1 MVSVFK
7 IFASSAG
14 WFLIDAVFDIWRKD
28 LWILSDC
35 SNKNTFWLLRHLYL
49 HNGSWVKEKDSQM
62 YVNRTDKAQHTKKA
76 VLAHFTYFLWSRF
89 ETFHQ
94 MQKLVHAMYC
104 SLYKL
109 YLYNVYTHQISWIFF
124 LEGKGWV
131 EGGGLLKL
139 STEICGQSRVRK
151 SSGPGETR
159 LGFIYSVGLSWFQK
173 AVNTLI
179 RCSISTDTCN
189 FADPAVQVILLT
201 KLYIFNSKIH
211 TTYMYFGGSNYVAL
225 FVWGVIYILFSV
237 IHSVC
242 HSFGFSLS
250 LMIWSRYF
258 FKVQKM

>member
-1 MVSVFK
+1 MQCTVVCTSC
-7 IFASSAG
+7 ICTMC
-14 WFLIDAVFDIWRKD
+14 IHIR
-28 LWILSDC
+28 
-35 SNKNTFWLLRHLYL
+35 
-49 HNGSWVKEKDSQM
+49 
-62 YVNRTDKAQHTKKA
+62 
-76 VLAHFTYFLWSRF
+76 LAEF
-89 ETFHQ
+89 
-94 MQKLVHAMYC
+94 
-104 SLYKL
+104 
-109 YLYNVYTHQISWIFF
+109 FF
-124 LEGKGWV
+124 LEGRGWV

-225 FVWGVIYILFSV
+225 FVWGMIYILFSV

>member
-1 MVSVFK
+1 MDSVFK

-49 HNGSWVKEKDSQM
+49 HNGSWVKEKDSQK

-124 LEGKGWV
+124 FGGKGV
-131 EGGGLLKL
+131 GGGRGF
-139 STEICGQSRVRK
+139 TEVINRDLWPIKGQKKFGARGNK
-151 SSGPGETR
+151 
-159 LGFIYSVGLSWFQK
+159 
-173 AVNTLI
+173 I
-179 RCSISTDTCN
+179 R
-189 FADPAVQVILLT
+189 FYL
-201 KLYIFNSKIH
+201 
-211 TTYMYFGGSNYVAL
+211 
-225 FVWGVIYILFSV
+225 
-237 IHSVC
+237 
-242 HSFGFSLS
+242 
-250 LMIWSRYF
+250 
-258 FKVQKM
+258 